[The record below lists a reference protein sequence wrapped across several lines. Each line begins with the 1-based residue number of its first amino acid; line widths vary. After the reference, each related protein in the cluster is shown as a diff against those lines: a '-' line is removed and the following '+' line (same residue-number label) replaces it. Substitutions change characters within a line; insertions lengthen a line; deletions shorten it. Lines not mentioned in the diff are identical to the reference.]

1 MYNESNLQYI
11 LTICLY
17 PLFGHFVVDMTD
29 FMADLTALLSK
40 YKKVYFLSYQFIL
53 SFDVVVNKC
62 NVFVRLMYKGIHQT
76 SYKYK
81 FFMWSKHSD
90 FDKVIP
96 PLLYDLYEKCNQ
108 ELIEDKPVLKGI
120 LKTQQTP
127 KKTVTFQLTPIKE
140 DISESSKWTSPL
152 QKYTHSVF
160 HSHLMD
166 PRSPHQ

>member
-1 MYNESNLQYI
+1 MCYESNLQCI

-17 PLFGHFVVDMTD
+17 PLFGQFVVDMTD
-29 FMADLTALLSK
+29 FITDLTALLFK
-40 YKKVYFLSYQFIL
+40 YKKVYFLSYQFLL
-53 SFDVVVNKC
+53 SFTIAVNKC

-81 FFMWSKHSD
+81 LFTWSKYSD

-108 ELIEDKPVLKGI
+108 ELIEDKPVPKGI
-120 LKTQQTP
+120 LKTKHTP
-127 KKTVTFQLTPIKE
+127 KKTVMFQLTPIKE
-140 DISESSKWTSPL
+140 DISESSKWMSPL
-152 QKYTHSVF
+152 QKYTHPAF

>member
-1 MYNESNLQYI
+1 
-11 LTICLY
+11 
-17 PLFGHFVVDMTD
+17 MTD

-53 SFDVVVNKC
+53 SFNVVVNKS
-62 NVFVRLMYKGIHQT
+62 NIFVRLMYKGIHQT

-90 FDKVIP
+90 FDEVIP

-108 ELIEDKPVLKGI
+108 ELIEDKPVLKSI
-120 LKTQQTP
+120 LKTQHAP
-127 KKTVTFQLTPIKE
+127 KKTVTFQLTPIEE

-152 QKYTHSVF
+152 QKYTLSVF

>member
-1 MYNESNLQYI
+1 MYYESNLQCI

-17 PLFGHFVVDMTD
+17 PLFGYFVVDMTD
-29 FMADLTALLSK
+29 HITDLTALLSK
-40 YKKVYFLSYQFIL
+40 YKKVYFLSYQFII
-53 SFDVVVNKC
+53 SFTVAVNKS

-81 FFMWSKHSD
+81 LFTWPKYSD

-120 LKTQQTP
+120 LKTKQTP
-127 KKTVTFQLTPIKE
+127 KKTVMIQLTPIKE
-140 DISESSKWTSPL
+140 GISESSKWMSPL
-152 QKYTHSVF
+152 KKYTHPVL

-166 PRSPHQ
+166 P

>member
-1 MYNESNLQYI
+1 
-11 LTICLY
+11 
-17 PLFGHFVVDMTD
+17 MTD

-53 SFDVVVNKC
+53 SFHVVVNKC

-81 FFMWSKHSD
+81 FFTWSKHSD

-108 ELIEDKPVLKGI
+108 ELIEDTPVLKGI

-127 KKTVTFQLTPIKE
+127 KKTVTFQLPPIKE
-140 DISESSKWTSPL
+140 DISESSEWTSPL

-160 HSHLMD
+160 HSYLMD
-166 PRSPHQ
+166 PRSLHQ